1 MGFVTVGRVNPES
14 LDLYYEHRGSGR
26 PAVPGLIKDLTFVTV
41 EGGPHTIARTH
52 PEEVDTALP
61 EFLAK

>member
-1 MGFVTVGRVNPES
+1 MGFVTVGRVNSES
-14 LDLYYEHRGSGR
+14 LDLYYEDHGGCR
-26 PAVPGLIKDLTFVTV
+26 PVVPGLVKDLTFVTV
-41 EGGPHTIARTH
+41 EGGSHTIARTH